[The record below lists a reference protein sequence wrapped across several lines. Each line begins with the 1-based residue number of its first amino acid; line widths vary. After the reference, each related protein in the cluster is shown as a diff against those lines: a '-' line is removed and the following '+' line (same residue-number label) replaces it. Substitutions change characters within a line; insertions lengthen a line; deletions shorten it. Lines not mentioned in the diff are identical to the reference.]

1 MFQVLH
7 TMKLAATYTYGE
19 YAMQVCVPRCL
30 GALPAAR
37 APAHSTILPACAGGP
52 LAAARCP
59 LRRPV
64 CLPQGSWSDDDSL
77 GPGPMAAFDGQGSG
91 DDFYGVCPRAPLVR
105 NPCARFQL
113 PPGISRRVHPRACLA
128 PPTPPLGARLL

>member
-91 DDFYGVCPRAPLVR
+91 DDFYGVCPLPQAPEAVSNR
-105 NPCARFQL
+105 
-113 PPGISRRVHPRACLA
+113 PPGHLASLVSPCL
-128 PPTPPLGARLL
+128 PGSLPLGARLL